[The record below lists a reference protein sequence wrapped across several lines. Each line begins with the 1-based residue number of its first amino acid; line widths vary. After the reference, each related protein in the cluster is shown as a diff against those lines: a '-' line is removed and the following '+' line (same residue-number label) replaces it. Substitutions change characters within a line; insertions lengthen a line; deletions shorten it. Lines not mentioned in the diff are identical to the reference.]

1 VFSVPNRNPR
11 LGQIIMLIALVLIT
25 AMFFAMIR
33 VFLITIL
40 MAAIFSGL
48 AHPLFRGLARRFG
61 GHEGLAAG
69 TIVLGFLIVVV
80 VPMLGILG
88 LVATQALRVSDSVRP
103 WLEEQLATPGRF
115 DAILRSLPFA
125 EQIEPYR
132 SQILMKGAEIAG
144 AAGNLLFNKITST
157 TRNTIAFLFHFFL
170 YLYTMFYFLKDGPDM
185 LTRVRTFLPI
195 ADEDQ
200 DRMFD
205 KFLSVTRATL
215 KGTFLIGLAQGTL
228 AGMAFAVVG
237 IEGALF
243 WGTIMSLLSVVPGL
257 GTAVV
262 WVPASI
268 VLLIMGDVG
277 RALGLALFCG
287 LVVGTID
294 NILRPRLVGKDT
306 RMHPLLILFSTMGGL
321 AFFGFSGVIVGPIL
335 TALFITI
342 WEMFGA
348 EFRDSIDRARG
359 LVRES
364 DA

>member
-1 VFSVPNRNPR
+1 MPNPNPR
-11 LGQIIMLIALVLIT
+11 LGQIIMLIALVLIS

-33 VFLITIL
+33 AFLMTIL

-48 AHPLFRGLARRFG
+48 AHPIYRRLARRFRG
-61 GHEGLAAG
+61 RQGLAAG
-69 TIVLGFLIVVV
+69 VIVLGFLIVIV
-80 VPMLGILG
+80 VPLLGLLG
-88 LVATQALRVSDSVRP
+88 LVATQALKVSDSVRP

-115 DAILRSLPFA
+115 DEILRSLPFA
-125 EQIEPYR
+125 QHIEPYR
-132 SQILMKGAEIAG
+132 SQILMKGEEIAG
-144 AAGNLLFNKITST
+144 AAGNLLFDKITAT
-157 TRNTIAFLFHFFL
+157 TRNTISFLFHFFL
-170 YLYTMFYFLKDGPDM
+170 FLYTMYYLLKDGPQM
-185 LTRVRTFLPI
+185 LSRVRTFLPV

-228 AGMAFAVVG
+228 AGIAFAVAG
-237 IEGALF
+237 IEGAVF
-243 WGTIMSLLSVVPGL
+243 WGTVMSLLSVIPGL
-257 GTAVV
+257 GTAVI

-268 VLLIMGDVG
+268 VLLITGDTG
-277 RALGLALFCG
+277 RAIGLALFCG

-294 NILRPRLVGKDT
+294 NILRPRLVGADT

-321 AFFGFSGVIVGPIL
+321 AFFGFPGVIVGPIL

-359 LVRES
+359 IAR
-364 DA
+364 